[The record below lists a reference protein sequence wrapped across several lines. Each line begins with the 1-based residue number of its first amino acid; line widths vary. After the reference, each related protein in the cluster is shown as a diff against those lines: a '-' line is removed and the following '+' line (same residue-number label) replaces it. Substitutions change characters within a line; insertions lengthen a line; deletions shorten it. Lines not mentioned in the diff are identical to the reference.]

1 MRAPIKMTIDYD
13 RDQLAYALANALKER
28 DEAREAFVIATD
40 QMVVAQCKLR
50 ESNKERDEAREDAGE
65 LADIA
70 SKYLSFLLAI
80 TPTKSNEN
88 HENETEKVIDALK
101 RWKKT

>member
-1 MRAPIKMTIDYD
+1 MNESLKNW
-13 RDQLAYALANALKER
+13 NAGGWVRVDFAKKLEQER
-28 DEAREAFVIATD
+28 DEAREAFAIATD